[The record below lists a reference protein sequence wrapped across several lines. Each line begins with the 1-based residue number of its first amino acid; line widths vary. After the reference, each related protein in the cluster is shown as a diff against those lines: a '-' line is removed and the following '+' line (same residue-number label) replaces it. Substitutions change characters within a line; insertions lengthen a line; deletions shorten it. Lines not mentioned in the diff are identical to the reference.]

1 MLWILGLVLGA
12 WIGGV
17 LGELPGALLGA
28 LLGLLIV
35 HNQRQRAAAGSQPD
49 RLRQLEHRVDALE
62 AELAILRGTSPEA
75 AQGRSHEQL
84 DDGFLPLQGGRN
96 GGLGEHRSPP
106 AERQGG
112 AETPGQVGDEGEKAG
127 EASSSSVSIPHPHPT
142 PPLEGE
148 GEQGQTVA
156 RNASR
161 LPTRETEP
169 GELDALYARAR
180 AWLFGGNTLVRV
192 GVLVLFFGLAFLAR
206 YAAEAGLVPVELR
219 LAGIAAGGVALLVA
233 GWRLRG
239 RRAGY
244 ALSLQ
249 GGGVAVLY
257 LTVFAALRLY
267 DLLPAG
273 LAFALLL
280 AIVAL
285 AALLA
290 ILQDAPAL
298 AVVGSAGGFVAPILA
313 STGAGSHVQ
322 LFGYYTL
329 LNAGVLVIAWKK
341 AWRILNLV
349 GFAFTFLISLAWG
362 ARYYQPAFFASTEPF
377 LITFFLMYLAA
388 ALFYAFRHAPDLK
401 HYVDGTLVF
410 GLPVVAFGLQAGL
423 VRDIPFA
430 LAWSALALGGLYVLL
445 ARWLHGRRNPTLAL
459 LVEAF
464 LALGI
469 AFLTLAI
476 PLALE
481 GKWTAAAWA
490 LEGAALFW
498 VGQRQGRK
506 LASAAGLLLQ
516 VAAGVA
522 FGEEDGLAE
531 HGRGLPLANSH
542 CLGALLLA
550 LAGLFAARLAHAGHQ
565 PWRWL
570 RPAGWLMLAW
580 GVLWWLAGGLT
591 ELSAQLSFRQM
602 PAAMVTFFAASAAL
616 AAWAQRRLDWDGLA
630 LAGLLGLPGMG
641 LSLLLTALHNNQSP
655 ASHGGWWAWPV
666 AIGLHFLALRR
677 IESARIPQRL
687 LPAWHGLGLWAI
699 AWALGWELAERMDVL
714 PGNSWSLAMP
724 AVAGC
729 LALGAVLS
737 LAERPAWPV
746 GPWRRAYL
754 GLGVGGVA
762 LFLLAWSIGVNSQG
776 DGGVEPLPYLPLM
789 NPLDLALVAIALGLL
804 AWQRALA
811 RLDPPLPW
819 AGVVLP
825 AAGAV
830 GFVAASA
837 AVLRAVHHLAGV
849 PYDLSSLLDS
859 ETAQA
864 SLSLFWGAAGLALML
879 TASRRGLR
887 PLWLAGA
894 GLMGLV
900 VAKLFL
906 VDMAASG
913 TVARIVSFIGAG
925 LLLLVVGYFSP
936 LPPKE
941 DRA

>member
-1 MLWILGLVLGA
+1 MVWILGLVLGA

-17 LGELPGALLGA
+17 LGGLSGALMGA
-28 LLGLLIV
+28 LVGVLIV
-35 HNQRQRAAAGSQPD
+35 HNQRQRAASPHPN
-49 RLRQLEHRVDALE
+49 RLLQLECRVDALE
-62 AELAILRGTSPEA
+62 TELAALRQPRDASRAAAPAATVEPSPDEA
-75 AQGRSHEQL
+75 PAPGV
-84 DDGFLPLQGGRN
+84 PTKLQPEPQPVDTAVYAG
-96 GGLGEHRSPP
+96 P
-106 AERQGG
+106 
-112 AETPGQVGDEGEKAG
+112 ETPALPEIWTA
-127 EASSSSVSIPHPHPT
+127 
-142 PPLEGE
+142 PL
-148 GEQGQTVA
+148 A
-156 RNASR
+156 
-161 LPTRETEP
+161 EP

-180 AWLFGGNTLVRV
+180 SWLFGGNTLVRV

-206 YAAEAGLVPVELR
+206 YAVEAGLVPVELR
-219 LAGIAAGGVALLVA
+219 LTGIAAGGIALLVA
-233 GWRLRG
+233 GWRLRE
-239 RRAGY
+239 RRTGY

-285 AALLA
+285 AAMMA

-298 AVVGSAGGFVAPILA
+298 AVIGSAGGFVAPILA

-322 LFGYYTL
+322 LFSYYTL
-329 LNAGVLVIAWKK
+329 LNAGVLLIAWKK

-362 ARYYQPAFFASTEPF
+362 ARYYQPAFLGTTEPF
-377 LITFFLMYLAA
+377 LITFFLMYLVAA
-388 ALFYAFRHAPDLK
+388 VFYAFRHAPDLK
-401 HYVDGTLVF
+401 HYVDGSLVF
-410 GLPVVAFGLQAGL
+410 GLPVVAFGLQAAL
-423 VRDIPFA
+423 VHDIHFA
-430 LAWSALALGGLYVLL
+430 LAWSALAVGGLYVLL
-445 ARWLHGRRNPTLAL
+445 ARWLHGRRDPSLAL

-481 GKWTAAAWA
+481 GRWTAAAWA
-490 LEGAALFW
+490 LEGAALLW

-516 VAAGVA
+516 LGAGVA
-522 FGEEDGLAE
+522 FVDSGGLSE

-542 CLGALLLA
+542 CMGALLLA
-550 LAGLFAARLAHAGHQ
+550 LAGLFAARLAHAGHHT
-565 PWRWL
+565 WRWL
-570 RPAGWLMLAW
+570 KPAGWMMLAW

-602 PAAMVTFFAASAAL
+602 PAAIVAFFAASAAL

-630 LAGLLGLPGMG
+630 LAGLLGLPGTVF
-641 LSLLLTALHNNQSP
+641 SLLLTALHGQPP
-655 ASHGGWWAWPV
+655 ASHGGWWAWPLGI
-666 AIGLHFLALRR
+666 AMHFWALRR
-677 IESARIPQRL
+677 IESARILQRL
-687 LPAWHGLGLWAI
+687 LPAWHGLGLWALT
-699 AWALGWELAERMDVL
+699 WALGWELAERLEAL
-714 PGNSWSLAMP
+714 PGNGWSLAMP

-729 LALGAVLS
+729 LALGAMVG
-737 LAERPAWPV
+737 LAPRPTWPV

-754 GLGVGGVA
+754 CLGACGVA
-762 LFLLAWSIGVNSQG
+762 VFLLAWSVGVNGQG
-776 DGGVEPLPYLPLM
+776 DGSAAPLPYVPLV

-811 RLDPPLPW
+811 RLEPAPAW
-819 AGVVLP
+819 AGAVLP
-825 AAGAV
+825 VAGAV
-830 GFVAASA
+830 GFLAASA

-864 SLSLFWGAAGLALML
+864 ALSLFWGLAGLGLML

-941 DRA
+941 HRA

>member
-1 MLWILGLVLGA
+1 MHWLLALILGA

-17 LGELPGALLGA
+17 LWGPSGAIVGA
-28 LLGLLIV
+28 LLGLLV
-35 HNQRQRAAAGSQPD
+35 VRQQKAAASFHPD
-49 RLRQLEHRVDALE
+49 RIIRLERRVEALETELAALRGTGPEVTQDAALE
-62 AELAILRGTSPEA
+62 AASANPRPEPQAPAEA
-75 AQGRSHEQL
+75 APAP
-84 DDGFLPLQGGRN
+84 LPDSATPHSQ
-96 GGLGEHRSPP
+96 S
-106 AERQGG
+106 A
-112 AETPGQVGDEGEKAG
+112 AETIPEPWTE
-127 EASSSSVSIPHPHPT
+127 SIH
-142 PPLEGE
+142 
-148 GEQGQTVA
+148 
-156 RNASR
+156 
-161 LPTRETEP
+161 EP

-206 YAAEAGLVPVELR
+206 YAMEAGLVPVELR
-219 LAGIAAGGVALLVA
+219 LAGIAAGGIALLIA
-233 GWRLRG
+233 GWRLRD

-298 AVVGSAGGFVAPILA
+298 AVIGSAGGFVAPILA

-322 LFGYYTL
+322 LFSYYTL
-329 LNAGVLVIAWKK
+329 LNAGVLLIAWKK

-349 GFAFTFLISLAWG
+349 GFAFTFLIGLAWG
-362 ARYYQPAFFASTEPF
+362 VRYYQPDFLATTEPF
-377 LITFFLMYLAA
+377 LIVFFLMYLAA
-388 ALFYAFRHAPDLK
+388 AVFYAFRHAPDLK

-410 GLPVVAFGLQAGL
+410 GLPVVAFGLQAAL

-430 LAWSALALGGLYVLL
+430 LAWSALAVGGLYILL
-445 ARWLHGRRNPTLAL
+445 ARWLHGRRDPNLAL

-464 LALGI
+464 LALGV

-481 GKWTAAAWA
+481 GRWTAAAWA
-490 LEGAALFW
+490 LEGAALVW

-506 LASAAGLLLQ
+506 LATAAGLLLQ
-516 VAAGVA
+516 LGAGVA
-522 FGEEDGLAE
+522 FVDGGGLAE
-531 HGRGLPLANSH
+531 HNRGLPLANSH

-550 LAGLFAARLAHAGHQ
+550 LAGLFSGRLAHAGQH

-580 GVLWWLAGGLT
+580 GVGWWVVGGTT
-591 ELSAQLSFRQM
+591 ELGAQINFRQM
-602 PAAMVTFFAASAAL
+602 PAALLAFLAASAAL
-616 AAWAQRRLDWDGLA
+616 AAWAHRRLAWDGLA
-630 LAGLLGLPGMG
+630 LAGLLGLPGMAF
-641 LSLLLTALHNNQSP
+641 SLFLTALDGSSP
-655 ASHGGWWAWPV
+655 ASHGGWWAWPL
-666 AIGLHFLALRR
+666 ATALHFRALHG
-677 IESARIPQRL
+677 IESARAPHRL
-687 LPAWHGLGLWAI
+687 LPAWHGLGLWAL
-699 AWALGWELAERMDVL
+699 AWAVGWELAERLEVL
-714 PGNSWSLAMP
+714 PGNGWPLAMP

-729 LALGAVLS
+729 LALGAVVS
-737 LAERPAWPV
+737 LAPRPAWPV
-746 GPWRRAYL
+746 GPWRSAYL
-754 GLGVGGVA
+754 GVGAGGVA
-762 LFLLAWSIGVNSQG
+762 LFLLAWSVGVNSQG
-776 DGGVEPLPYLPLM
+776 NGSADPLPYLPLL
-789 NPLDLALVAIALGLL
+789 NPLDLALVACGLAFV
-804 AWQRALA
+804 AWQRAMA
-811 RLDPPLPW
+811 SLDPPPRWSGAL
-819 AGVVLP
+819 LP

-849 PYDLSSLLDS
+849 PYDLPSLLDS

-864 SLSLFWGAAGLALML
+864 SLSLFWSLAGLGLML
-879 TASRRGLR
+879 AASRRGLR